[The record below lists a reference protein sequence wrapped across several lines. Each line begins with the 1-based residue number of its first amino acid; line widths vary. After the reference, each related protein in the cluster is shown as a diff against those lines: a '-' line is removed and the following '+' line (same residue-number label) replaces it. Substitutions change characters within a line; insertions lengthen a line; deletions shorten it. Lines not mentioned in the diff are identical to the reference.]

1 MTATALRL
9 EDNPSRAEIVA
20 ALEAAK
26 RRPDEALR
34 AAMGRAG
41 EIAPAVIEL
50 LDKATSGAALLQP
63 QENLVFWG
71 IHVLGAARRTELYR
85 PLIRLLRTCK
95 KDDLQQLLGDAKT
108 ATLPQIVIS
117 VFDGDP
123 SPLLDACADR

>member
-9 EDNPSRAEIVA
+9 EDNPSAAEIIA

-50 LDKATSGAALLQP
+50 LDHAASGAALLQP

-71 IHVLGAARRTELYR
+71 IHVLGAARRRELYR
-85 PLIRLLRTCK
+85 PLLRFLRACK
-95 KDDLQQLLGDAKT
+95 GDDLNRWLGDATT
-108 ATLPQIVIS
+108 ATLP
-117 VFDGDP
+117 
-123 SPLLDACADR
+123 